1 MKVIQ
6 TILLFSLCLLIF
18 SCDEENLVNVT
29 SLQQTKWAG
38 TLNESYIGSMDE
50 PISSIIGIGLFF
62 ISDNEGRYSLK
73 WENIDQAT
81 EDTFE
86 YTIDGKVLTIKNG
99 TKLNGNWLF
108 IQSDKDQMILE
119 KGTSGENA
127 YKGTLTLTRTH

>member
-6 TILLFSLCLLIF
+6 TILLFSLSLLIF

-38 TLNESYIGSMDE
+38 ALNESYIGSMDE
-50 PISSIIGIGLFF
+50 PISSIIGIGIFF

-108 IQSDKDQMILE
+108 IQSDKDKMILE

-127 YKGTLTLTRTH
+127 YKGTLTLTRTY

>member
-6 TILLFSLCLLIF
+6 KILLFSLCLLIF

>member
-6 TILLFSLCLLIF
+6 IILLFSLSLLIF

-50 PISSIIGIGLFF
+50 SISSIIGIGIFF
-62 ISDNEGRYSLK
+62 ISENEGRYSLK